1 VSGTEEGAGTG
12 EGGRTPAERSGQ
24 RWMSSERKTGDGG
37 ERERERERESER
49 DRAEWFALNPR
60 K

>member
-1 VSGTEEGAGTG
+1 
-12 EGGRTPAERSGQ
+12 
-24 RWMSSERKTGDGG
+24 M
-37 ERERERERESER
+37 RERERGELEGGRGEEGGR